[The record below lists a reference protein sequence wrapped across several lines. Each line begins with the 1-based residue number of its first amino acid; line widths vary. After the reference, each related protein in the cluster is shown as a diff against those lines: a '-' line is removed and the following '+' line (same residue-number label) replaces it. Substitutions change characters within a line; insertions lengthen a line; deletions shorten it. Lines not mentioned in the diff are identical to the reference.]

1 MKRLKRISLLLLCVV
16 CLSACGSAETA
27 ELAEIQE
34 RIEALKQENAEL
46 QAEIDK
52 ALAEAGITL
61 TPTEIPQETLP
72 PEPTKADTEPTATVA
87 PTPTE
92 VAEVTKTP
100 EKTATPK
107 PTATN
112 TPKPTA
118 TITPKPTATNTPKP
132 TATNTPKPTAT
143 NTPKPTATNTPK
155 PTATSTPTP
164 IPVVTVDGPEGGSI
178 VITMDAKEQMTKQE
192 VYNASGKLVATNTV
206 TYKSGKISAIK
217 CKDAKGNAIGSVTYT
232 YKSSSTTKEMVA
244 DGGAIAF
251 VESVSDG
258 YIEMAAYT
266 GETLYFDREGNPDGR
281 ETYLYFENGSV
292 KEEAEY
298 DVFENMVHLRKY
310 NESGTW
316 IVDENWEYDSEGN
329 LIEGL
334 VSECYDDGTTKQR
347 TYYNADEEISRY
359 VKWNERGK
367 KCEEGDYTYNSRGK
381 LTGYRIT
388 TFNDAGA
395 ETGVA
400 EYNGKGDMLY
410 QMLCEYHDNGVRKF
424 KCNKTYNGRVLCN
437 WNEEWYDTSGIA
449 TESVSYGMDENGEMV
464 DKVKSEYHKN
474 GMVKKTS
481 IYDVNDVLKAFFS
494 YDKNGIQTEQEQFFY
509 TESGAL
515 ESHRVHTY
523 DANGNDIGYIW
534 YDGNGNVIDEQHY

>member
-1 MKRLKRISLLLLCVV
+1 MKRLKTSILLLLCTV

-61 TPTEIPQETLP
+61 TPTEIPQETLA
-72 PEPTKADTEPTATVA
+72 PEPTKADTEPT
-87 PTPTE
+87 
-92 VAEVTKTP
+92 
-100 EKTATPK
+100 TATPK
-107 PTATN
+107 PMATN
-112 TPKPTA
+112 TPKPTTTA
-118 TITPKPTATNTPKP
+118 TPKPTATNTPKP

-155 PTATSTPTP
+155 PTATNTPTPTP
-164 IPVVTVDGPEGGSI
+164 IPVVMIDGPEGGSI
-178 VITMDAKEQMTKQE
+178 VVTLDSKGQMTKQE

-217 CKDAKGNAIGSVTYT
+217 CKDAKGKAIGSVTYT
-232 YKSSSTTKEMVA
+232 YKSSSITKEMVA

-251 VESVSDG
+251 VESVSDS

-347 TYYNADEEISRY
+347 TYYNADEDITRY

-381 LTGYRIT
+381 LTGYMIT

-395 ETGVA
+395 ETSVTG
-400 EYNGKGDMLY
+400 YNGKGDMLY
-410 QMLCEYHDNGVRKF
+410 QLFHEYYDNGAMKF
-424 KCNKTYNGRVLCN
+424 NCNKTYNGGVLCN
-437 WNEEWYDTSGIA
+437 WNEEWYDTSGVP
-449 TESVSYGMDENGEMV
+449 TESVSYGMDESGEVV

-474 GMVKKTS
+474 GTMKKTS

-494 YDKNGIQTEQEQFFY
+494 YDENGVQTEQEQFFY

-515 ESHRVHTY
+515 EGHRVHTY

-534 YDGNGNVIDEQHY
+534 YDGKGNIIDEQHY